1 MPSTFHFC
9 SLGPAAARGAMSVLY
24 LLAKVY
30 CFSRSLR
37 LLFKV
42 SNADMLCRY
51 HQYTLRKESMSKHI
65 HLSCLL
71 EARHAIIKRGRGTI
85 SMAAAIL
92 PQAFVEED
100 SRQRHRRIESS
111 CLIIRVRLLLRR
123 RILILTAAMFVRRPR
138 WRRRSRN
145 KLTCIALFTCFES
158 AEALT
163 DQQETAN
170 AMVLYDIVSGMLHTC
185 IRSSMLVRPSHS
197 AFLRLHKKRDLF
209 SLPTIAVVVSLL
221 LLIVPASIML
231 KQIRASVQSL
241 ETACCS
247 SASINI
253 ESLRMRVYVRSCYC
267 R

>member
-1 MPSTFHFC
+1 
-9 SLGPAAARGAMSVLY
+9 MSVLY

-51 HQYTLRKESMSKHI
+51 YQDTLRKESMSKHI

-209 SLPTIAVVVSLL
+209 SLPTSNRRCCVLALVDRARLNNAQANSRLGPKLGDSLL
-221 LLIVPASIML
+221 FL
-231 KQIRASVQSL
+231 SL
-241 ETACCS
+241 NQHRVFAH
-247 SASINI
+247 
-253 ESLRMRVYVRSCYC
+253 ESLRKIVLLQMMLVLLGTD
-267 R
+267 